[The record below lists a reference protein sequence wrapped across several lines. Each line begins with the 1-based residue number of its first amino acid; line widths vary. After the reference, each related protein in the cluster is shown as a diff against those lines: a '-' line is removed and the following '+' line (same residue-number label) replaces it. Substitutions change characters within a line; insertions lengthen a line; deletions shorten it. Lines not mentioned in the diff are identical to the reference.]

1 MAAVAAGAVVA
12 AAQEAA
18 AGAEGGVE
26 AVLEEADLQA
36 GPPQQPEIHADR
48 PA

>member
-1 MAAVAAGAVVA
+1 MAAVVAGAVAVE
-12 AAQEAA
+12 AQEEA
-18 AGAEGGVE
+18 AGAEEGVE
-26 AVLEEADLQA
+26 EVLEEADLQA